1 MDIFIFLY
9 FSLLIPLC
17 YLLFKVIIFS
27 TVKID
32 QTISA
37 LYFKSDVEVSTAS
50 VSFKEEYAFPNRLCL
65 LYDLKELFAKQN

>member
-1 MDIFIFLY
+1 MDIFIF
-9 FSLLIPLC
+9 FSLDPS
-17 YLLFKVIIFS
+17 LLLKVIIFS
-27 TVKID
+27 AVKID